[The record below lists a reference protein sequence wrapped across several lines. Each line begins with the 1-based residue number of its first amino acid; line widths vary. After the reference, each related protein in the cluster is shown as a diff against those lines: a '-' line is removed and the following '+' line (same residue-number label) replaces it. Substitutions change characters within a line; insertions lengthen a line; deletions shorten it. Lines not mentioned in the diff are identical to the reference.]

1 MGITVYLFYM
11 FVVKKKKKKMEI
23 LSLSTEIVL
32 LLIFGL
38 VFSVTYLLLP
48 RIRKTTLKFD
58 LYDTPDHR
66 SSHKEIVPTFGGV
79 AFFICIILV
88 LFFIQY
94 MDTDG
99 ITVSMLVACTITF
112 FVGLK
117 DDFQNLSPK
126 VKFFGQILSVGMI
139 LSHPEF
145 QISSFHGFLGIQEI
159 PLLASIGLSAFLFL
173 GFINAFNLIDGIDGH
188 ASIVGIVIS
197 VTFGLIFYK
206 LEMFFYLAICV
217 VLVSTLFAFLRF
229 NFSNR
234 QKIFMGDT
242 GSLVIGLVLG
252 ALAMRLL
259 SLGFEPF
266 SSIAITRTEIPLLL
280 LGVLIIPAL
289 DISRVIFIR
298 LVRKKSIFSPDRN
311 HIHHV
316 LIDAGLSHMQASILI
331 GIVNA
336 IIIASSYFALK
347 YFDLIYAVLFFNI
360 LVIALV
366 LSFFILNRSIAN
378 RRTKVYIR
386 AILFRLK
393 RVFSKSKD
401 SLQEER
407 LAFNQKLKKIGILF
421 F

>member
-1 MGITVYLFYM
+1 
-11 FVVKKKKKKMEI
+11 MENLTKTI
-23 LSLSTEIVL
+23 EFT
-32 LLIFGL
+32 LLIVFGL

-66 SSHKEIVPTFGGV
+66 SSHKTIVPTFGGV
-79 AFFICIILV
+79 AFYICIILV
-88 LFFIQY
+88 LFFIQGL
-94 MDTDG
+94 DVDG
-99 ITVSMLVACTITF
+99 ITVSFLVATTITF

-126 VKFFGQILSVGMI
+126 VKFIGQILSVGMI

-145 QISSFHGFLGIQEI
+145 QIHSFHGFLGIQEI
-159 PLLASIGLSAFLFL
+159 PFLASIGLSAFLFL

-197 VTFGLIFYK
+197 VTFGLIFYQ
-206 LEMFFYLAICV
+206 LEMYFYLTICV

-266 SSIAITRTEIPLLL
+266 SSIAISRTEIPLLL

-316 LIDAGLSHMQASILI
+316 LIDAGLSHMQASVLV
-331 GIVNA
+331 GFVNA
-336 IIIASSYFALK
+336 LIIVSSYYALK
-347 YFDLIYAVLFFNI
+347 SFDLIYAVLFFNL
-360 LVIALV
+360 LVVLLV
-366 LSFFILNRSIAN
+366 MSFFILNRSIAN
-378 RRTKVYIR
+378 RRTKVLLR
-386 AILFRLK
+386 KTLFKINRFLS
-393 RVFSKSKD
+393 FSKNNLPSKD
-401 SLQEER
+401 QR
-407 LAFNQKLKKIGILF
+407 LAFNQRLKKIGILF